1 MMTTHYVLIP
11 VLLRMAAYSEALS
24 PAYIDPNTSQHVF
37 SLLGPMLAFL
47 AGVGGFTLAAIV
59 FVRHRIASY
68 LRKASWPRRMIALSC
83 IMGVLALM
91 AAVLW
96 WILR

>member
-11 VLLRMAAYSEALS
+11 VLLRMAAYAEALS

-37 SLLGPMLAFL
+37 SLLGPMLAL
-47 AGVGGFTLAAIV
+47 LGGVGGFALAAVV
-59 FVRHRIASY
+59 FVRHRMTSY
-68 LRKASWPRRMIALSC
+68 LRKASWPRRMAVLSC
-83 IMGVLALM
+83 VTGVLAIM
-91 AAVLW
+91 AAMIW